1 MAQTS
6 RLVIELDS
14 RDAEKKAN
22 DTRKA
27 LGELEDQ
34 GLLINPALS
43 SASKSIQN
51 VGASAQSTTPQV
63 KGMERQFRSLAAMA
77 SGLAAPLA
85 AAFSVTKISQAAA
98 EYTNITNRLRLVTE
112 GSQQLSKAQQDV
124 FQVAQN
130 SRQALDTTAQVYQRI
145 AQNGKQLGLS
155 LDQVA
160 SITETVAKSVALSGA
175 SAQAA
180 DAAMVQFGQA
190 LASGTLRGDELNSI
204 MEQTPALAQAIARG
218 LGVTIGQLR
227 TMGAEGKLTSESIV
241 LALENQKGKV
251 DELSASLQVTS
262 GQAMTAF
269 NNSLTV
275 TIGKLDE
282 ATGASSKFANGLLAL
297 SQAVDRYNSGEFLDF
312 FRGDK
317 QTVAGLNNQLSE
329 TLSQVRDLT
338 DARARL
344 DKNDASDTVFFKFK
358 FYDRAEI
365 DKEIAGLQARA
376 GTITALTNRM
386 QKGAADLGSQKPA
399 GDAPTAAVNPAYEKL
414 LSDLKKQAAL
424 QGENTEAAKVRY
436 AIESGELGKLL
447 PAQQQLLIQY
457 AKEKDAKAAIEAA
470 AKKGAQASEQARNAT
485 QRAFDTASENY
496 QRQIELINVTTD
508 KQNEASEA
516 TKLAFELESGKLAGL
531 TAQQK
536 VYLQGKAEELD
547 ALKKIQAVNEADAK
561 FNAFL
566 SAQQSQTLTQKN
578 GYDMDLAGLG
588 SSDKTRERLQQ
599 EMQLRQQYEND
610 LKALA
615 AQRTSGDL
623 TQNDYVRQTEALRE
637 QLAERLVNQQDY
649 YNQLDKAQSDWAL
662 GASSAFQTYADE
674 AADVAGQTRDL
685 FTNAFRNMEDGI
697 IEFVH
702 TGKLSFK
709 DLANGIIDDLI
720 RIQVRQAAVGIFGTV
735 FSGLSLG
742 ASAGNGLA
750 AGSAGATSSSLGASA
765 AGYGSKFGFS
775 DGGYTGDGGKFE
787 PKGVVHG
794 GEVVVR
800 KEVVQQPG
808 MRGYL
813 ERLNKRGYAEG
824 GYVGSAS
831 STSSATQSPSASS
844 AAPVIHQSFSFQGT
858 PDDAT
863 INMVKEAAM
872 QGAKGGYELVVRDL
886 KQNGTIRQ
894 LIARR

>member
-1 MAQTS
+1 MTQTS
-6 RLVIELDS
+6 RLVIEIDS
-14 RDAEKKAN
+14 RDAEKKAE

-27 LGELEDQ
+27 LSELEDQ

-43 SASKSIQN
+43 SASKAIQS

-155 LDQVA
+155 LGQVA

-180 DAAMVQFGQA
+180 DASMVQFGQA

-241 LALENQKGKV
+241 RALENQKGKV

-269 NNSLTV
+269 NNSLIV

-282 ATGASSKFANGLLAL
+282 ATGASSKFANSILAL

-312 FRGDK
+312 FRDDK
-317 QTVAGLNNQLSE
+317 QTVAGLNNQLNV

-338 DARARL
+338 DARAKL
-344 DKNDASDTVFFKFK
+344 DKNNASDTVFFKFK

-365 DKEIAGLQARA
+365 DEEISGLQARA
-376 GTITALTNRM
+376 GTISALTNRM
-386 QKGAADLGSQKPA
+386 QKGAVDLGSQKPA
-399 GDAPTAAVNPAYEKL
+399 GDAPSATVNPAYEKL
-414 LSDLKKQAAL
+414 LTDLKKQAAL

-457 AKEKDAKAAIEAA
+457 AKEKDAKAASEAA
-470 AKKGAQASEQARNAT
+470 TKKAVQTSEQARNAT
-485 QRAFDTASENY
+485 QRAFDTAGENY

-531 TAQQK
+531 TAQQQT
-536 VYLQGKAEELD
+536 YLRGKADELD
-547 ALKKIQAVNEADAK
+547 ALKKIQAANEADAK

-566 SAQQSQTLTQKN
+566 SAQESQTQTQKN

-599 EMQLRQQYEND
+599 EMQIRQQYEND

-637 QLAERLVNQQDY
+637 QLAERLV
-649 YNQLDKAQSDWAL
+649 
-662 GASSAFQTYADE
+662 
-674 AADVAGQTRDL
+674 
-685 FTNAFRNMEDGI
+685 I
-697 IEFVH
+697 H
-702 TGKLSFK
+702 GKL
-709 DLANGIIDDLI
+709 
-720 RIQVRQAAVGIFGTV
+720 
-735 FSGLSLG
+735 
-742 ASAGNGLA
+742 
-750 AGSAGATSSSLGASA
+750 
-765 AGYGSKFGFS
+765 
-775 DGGYTGDGGKFE
+775 
-787 PKGVVHG
+787 H
-794 GEVVVR
+794 
-800 KEVVQQPG
+800 
-808 MRGYL
+808 
-813 ERLNKRGYAEG
+813 
-824 GYVGSAS
+824 
-831 STSSATQSPSASS
+831 ST
-844 AAPVIHQSFSFQGT
+844 
-858 PDDAT
+858 
-863 INMVKEAAM
+863 
-872 QGAKGGYELVVRDL
+872 
-886 KQNGTIRQ
+886 
-894 LIARR
+894 